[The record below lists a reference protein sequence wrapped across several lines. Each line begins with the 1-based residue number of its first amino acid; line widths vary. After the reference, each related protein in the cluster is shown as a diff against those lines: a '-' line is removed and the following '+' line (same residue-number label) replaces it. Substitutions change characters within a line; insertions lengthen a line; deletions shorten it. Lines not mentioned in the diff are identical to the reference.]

1 MSDSLTWKCSCGAI
15 YREEHNLL
23 AHVKAMEE
31 RNATLPV
38 TGTKDDLNRREVHVR
53 VTNG

>member
-31 RNATLPV
+31 RNATLAVIPA
-38 TGTKDDLNRREVHVR
+38 KDDLNRREVHIPVSKP
-53 VTNG
+53 